1 MGVAQRPKALDRS
14 VLGAG
19 AVIAVFLILHHYWA
33 YLSAPGTH
41 DLTTAQRVAAINSA
55 LRHGDVAALRE
66 SGEMALLSRENIA
79 HVGTSQCTGEPECYR
94 IQRSRRGPDR

>member
-33 YLSAPGTH
+33 YLTAPGTH
-41 DLTTAQRVAAINSA
+41 DLTAAQRVAAIKSA
-55 LRHGDVAALRE
+55 LKHGDVAALRE
-66 SGEMALLSRENIA
+66 GGEMALVSRENIA
-79 HVGTSQCTGEPECYR
+79 HIGNSQCIGEPECYR
-94 IQRSRRGPDR
+94 I